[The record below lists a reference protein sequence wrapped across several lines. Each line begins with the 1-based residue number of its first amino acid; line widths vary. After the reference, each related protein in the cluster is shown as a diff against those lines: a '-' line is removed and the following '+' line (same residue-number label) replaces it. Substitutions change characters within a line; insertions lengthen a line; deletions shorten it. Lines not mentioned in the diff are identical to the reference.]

1 LRLATIVAFVL
12 SLLLQVSCPLVV
24 TLLYR
29 RRTGTSWQPFIYG
42 VMIYTVFQLFTWLP
56 LSVYADVVISGRLAS
71 ETGAFVWLLG
81 LALSTSLVEESG
93 RWVGFRYLFPRGN
106 CELSWR
112 NGVMYGLGHGAVE
125 TLLLIAGLTFVYF
138 LAYIIL
144 GRLDLGKLLAS
155 FSGELD
161 AAFLQEL
168 QAVID
173 TTWVQPL
180 TVAFERIL
188 AIPHQIAWSLL
199 VLQSVAYRQKRWFG
213 FAVLYHASVAVIVP
227 GLARLAGF
235 AVAESINLL
244 FAGLSLWL
252 ILKLRAVA
260 SE

>member
-1 LRLATIVAFVL
+1 MRLATIVAFAV
-12 SLLLQVSCPLVV
+12 SLVLQVSCPLAV
-24 TLLYR
+24 TLVYR
-29 RRTGTSWQPFIYG
+29 RRTRTSWQPFICG
-42 VMIYTVFQLFTWLP
+42 AMIYTVFQLFTWLP
-56 LSVYADVVISGRLAS
+56 LSVYADVVISSKLAT
-71 ETGAFVWLLG
+71 EMGAFLWLLG
-81 LALSTSLVEESG
+81 LAFSTSLVEESG
-93 RWVGFRYLFPRGN
+93 RWVGFRYLFPRSN

-125 TLLLIAGLTFVYF
+125 TLLLIAGLTFIYF

-144 GRLDLGKLLAS
+144 GRLDLSELVMS

-161 AAFLQEL
+161 EALLQEL
-168 QAVID
+168 RAVIK
-173 TTWVQPL
+173 TTWTQPL
-180 TVAFERIL
+180 TVAVERIL
-188 AIPHQIAWSLL
+188 AIPHQVAWSLL

-235 AVAESINLL
+235 AVAESVNLL
-244 FAGLSLWL
+244 FAGFSFWL

>member
-1 LRLATIVAFVL
+1 LRFATIVAFVL
-12 SLLLQVSCPLVV
+12 SLVLQVSCPLAV

-29 RRTGTSWQPFIYG
+29 RRTRTSWQPFIYG
-42 VMIYTVFQLFTWLP
+42 AVIYTGFQLFTWLP
-56 LSVYADVVISGRLAS
+56 LSVYVDAVISGKLTT
-71 ETGAFVWLLG
+71 EMGAFVWLLG

-106 CELSWR
+106 CALSWR

-125 TLLLIAGLTFVYF
+125 TLMLIAGLTFIYF
-138 LAYIIL
+138 LAYVIL
-144 GRLDLGKLLAS
+144 GRLDLSALLAPLA
-155 FSGELD
+155 GGVD
-161 AAFLQEL
+161 TAFLKEL
-168 QAVID
+168 QAVLN

-188 AIPHQIAWSLL
+188 AIPHQVAWSLL

-244 FAGLSLWL
+244 FAGFSFWL
-252 ILKLRAVA
+252 ILKLRAV
-260 SE
+260 EGE